1 MKKLLTMML
10 ALFMVVGMT
19 GCGSTPA
26 DQTDNNDQGN
36 ENIADVII
44 IGAGGANILSCELNN
59 FHLGIFEQNHYLS
72 PSSHL
77 RNIYITCRILPQQ
90 RRRRPS
96 VH

>member
-36 ENIADVII
+36 ENTADVII
-44 IGAGGANILSCELNN
+44 IGAGGAGLSAAITAAENGASVIVLEK
-59 FHLGIFEQNHYLS
+59 LGL
-72 PSSHL
+72 
-77 RNIYITCRILPQQ
+77 
-90 RRRRPS
+90 
-96 VH
+96 